1 MNFDFMRK
9 ITESLGFYKEED
21 KPEMDG
27 GEELRDEDSK
37 VVPIFGR
44 HSQPETS
51 YEESRRE
58 VPPVE
63 NRNNDA
69 DKVMSM
75 PVNRNPV
82 SVVVIEPIDFNDSQ
96 KMADYLC
103 KNQPVVINFEDTDPD
118 VRKRIVDF
126 VSGTIYALDGTVKKI
141 GRNIL
146 VCAPPNID
154 IDTENTNY
162 VEEEGNSLWEQ

>member
-154 IDTENTNY
+154 IDTENTND
-162 VEEEGNSLWEQ
+162 VEEEGNSPWEQ

>member
-103 KNQPVVINFEDTDPD
+103 KTQPVVINFEDTDPD

-162 VEEEGNSLWEQ
+162 VEEEGNSPWEQ

>member
-27 GEELRDEDSK
+27 GAELRDEDSK

-162 VEEEGNSLWEQ
+162 VEEEGNSPWEQ

>member
-27 GEELRDEDSK
+27 GEELRDEDST

-51 YEESRRE
+51 YEETRRE

-162 VEEEGNSLWEQ
+162 VEEEGNSPWEQ

>member
-63 NRNNDA
+63 NRNTDA

-162 VEEEGNSLWEQ
+162 VEEEGNSPWEQ

>member
-162 VEEEGNSLWEQ
+162 VEEEGNSPWEQ

>member
-154 IDTENTNY
+154 IDTEIPIT
-162 VEEEGNSLWEQ
+162 

>member
-146 VCAPPNID
+146 VCTPPNID

-162 VEEEGNSLWEQ
+162 VEEEGNSPWEQ

>member
-146 VCAPPNID
+146 VCAPTNID

-162 VEEEGNSLWEQ
+162 VEEEGNSPWEQ

>member
-162 VEEEGNSLWEQ
+162 VEEEGNPPWEQ